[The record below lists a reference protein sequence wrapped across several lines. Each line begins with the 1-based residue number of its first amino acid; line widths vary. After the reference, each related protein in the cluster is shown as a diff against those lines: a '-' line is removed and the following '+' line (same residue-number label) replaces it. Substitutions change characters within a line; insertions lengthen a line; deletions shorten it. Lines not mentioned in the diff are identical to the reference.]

1 MDSLV
6 LDGRET
12 MVIAIFAVYLGR
24 FVNARVTFLRTY
36 QIPDSVT
43 GGLCASILF
52 GIIYGATG
60 IEFDFN
66 TSVRDVFL
74 LIFFAC
80 IGLSTGLATV
90 LAGGRQIAALGVI
103 AIVFMFLQNG
113 TGVLL
118 ANLLGLDSLLGVVG
132 GTVSMAGGPG
142 TAVAWGQ
149 VMQKDYGIDS
159 AINIG
164 TAFATIG
171 MVIGGLLG
179 GPLAARLISRH
190 QLQSQADT
198 DSVPA
203 IGMGPA
209 QKHVEINYDSMMS
222 TILTVF
228 IAVGMG
234 LVLDKLFKAINF
246 QLPEFAA
253 CMITG
258 MLIINLGPKLLPML
272 NWPQPNKSKS
282 LSLMT
287 ELSVSLVLVMSLMA
301 MKWSVLLDTGPA
313 ILLILVAQSALVVLF
328 AMLVVFRA
336 MGANYDG
343 AVIASGYVGVFL
355 GVTSTG
361 IANVS
366 AVTQN
371 YGASPKAILM
381 IPLLGAFLVELINP
395 FVVQL
400 FLSWFG

>member
-36 QIPDSVT
+36 HIPDSVT

-52 GIIYGATG
+52 GIIYGAMG

-66 TSVRDVFL
+66 TPVRDVFL

-149 VMQKDYGIDS
+149 VMQKGYGIDS

-336 MGANYDG
+336 MGAYYDG

-361 IANVS
+361 MANVS